1 MPNPQLRVVPEV
13 LAPCRAAKGVV
24 GALIVIALVGG
35 LIAATART
43 HQDALP
49 VTASMREATSASI
62 AASATTRPAGAEDFP
77 AGDTLNANETTP
89 HIEAF

>member
-24 GALIVIALVGG
+24 GALIVIALVGIDRSHG
-35 LIAATART
+35 EDTSGRPPGDCFDARGDLG
-43 HQDALP
+43 QL
-49 VTASMREATSASI
+49 
-62 AASATTRPAGAEDFP
+62 AASATTRPAGAEYFP
-77 AGDTLNANETTP
+77 SGDTLNANETTP